1 MTFKFGD
8 ILENGWA
15 GDKNPRKRAIFVKMS
30 GKDLMM
36 TDGNG
41 NTWLNRGDRMTK
53 VDSITKQA
61 EQRVAKDCI
70 KLAEKIYEMLL
81 LRMRKRNRSDEDGCF
96 YAISSILNLKD
107 KYGIKE

>member
-53 VDSITKQA
+53 VDSITKQT
-61 EQRVAKDCI
+61 ERRVVEDVINIIEEFKDVGYKNLIDEI
-70 KLAEKIYEMLL
+70 KK
-81 LRMRKRNRSDEDGCF
+81 
-96 YAISSILNLKD
+96 LK
-107 KYGIKE
+107 